1 MSEIEFSFKCRCGRN
16 WQDLSACHYE
26 FVIPLYKA
34 KNLIPRLLDYI
45 ENLQLKLPCEISVT
59 FVLDGDV
66 DGTEET
72 LKALLENIG
81 FNWKI
86 LRLSRNFGVGPAL
99 MAGFEHSN
107 ACIVT
112 AFGADLQE
120 PDTVFLRFLNILS
133 DSAKHIALGARK
145 SRNDPF
151 IVKKASELYWFLF
164 TKIVSPE
171 LPRGGFDVCALS
183 ESARKSLCA
192 MDEKNTNI
200 TAQIDWLGYSREFV
214 YFDRLSRT
222 TDKSSWRFSRKVK
235 LFMDSFY
242 GFTDLPMNFLLLFSS
257 LGILLSS
264 IFGLLVLI
272 SWLLGQID
280 VPGYVSIVL
289 LQVFS
294 TNLILFAIS
303 LASGYSTRAFEN
315 SKVRPKFIIQSI
327 DISNRGRFSKE

>member
-1 MSEIEFSFKCRCGRN
+1 MIEIEFSSDCRCGRS
-16 WQDLSACHYE
+16 WKDLSANHFE
-26 FVIPLYKA
+26 FILPLYKA
-34 KNLIPRLLDYI
+34 KNLVPGLLSYI
-45 ENLQLKLPCEISVT
+45 ENLQEKLPCEISVT

-66 DGTEET
+66 DGTREE
-72 LKALLENIG
+72 LLAMLENTR
-81 FNWKI
+81 FKWKI
-86 LRLSRNFGVGPAL
+86 IRLSRNFGVGPAL

-120 PDTVFLRFLNILS
+120 PEIVFLQFLDILS
-133 DSAKHIALGARK
+133 DSSKHIALGARK
-145 SRNDPF
+145 SRNDPY
-151 IVKKASELYWFLF
+151 IIKKASELYWFLF
-164 TKIVSPE
+164 TKLVSPD

-183 ESARKSLCA
+183 EDARKSLCT

-222 TDKSSWRFSRKVK
+222 AGKSSWKFSRKVK

-242 GFTDLPMNFLLLFSS
+242 GFTELPMNFLLLFSS

-264 IFGLLVLI
+264 IFGVLVLI

-280 VPGYVSIVL
+280 VPGYVSIIL

-315 SKVRPKFIIQSI
+315 SKGRPKYIIQSVQV
-327 DISNRGRFSKE
+327 SS